1 MRCLGRI
8 PSRRDSRTFQ
18 LRRYLGPASKL
29 PGSPPARDWTQPFG
43 APRWGM
49 YGNNV
54 IGDCAE
60 AACGHLIQ
68 AASAVTGRPVC
79 VRLADI
85 EAAYA
90 AITGW
95 DPARPETDQGS
106 QMLDVLRYWRTTGI
120 AGVRIDAFVAL
131 DPQNDAHLEAAVNLF
146 GGVYLG
152 LDLPISAQ
160 TQTMWDV
167 APRGAHGDAWRPG
180 SWGGHAVAVVGYD
193 RLSALVVSWGALRIV
208 TRDFVRAYAS
218 EAYTTI
224 GGLWAADGEL
234 APSGFD
240 RALLNADLEALV
252 DPGSSGS
259 NTLAITETTS

>member
-85 EAAYA
+85 ETAYA

-106 QMLDVLRYWRTTGI
+106 HQTLKRRSVRT
-120 AGVRIDAFVAL
+120 AGFR
-131 DPQNDAHLEAAVNLF
+131 QHLEAPGAVLQQ
-146 GGVYLG
+146 V
-152 LDLPISAQ
+152 
-160 TQTMWDV
+160 
-167 APRGAHGDAWRPG
+167 GDAELRGHVQNLSDPIAIG
-180 SWGGHAVAVVGYD
+180 HLLQRSLGCGGLAVVGLASLTHLPCLPSPRRPNGSFCLTLEPPSTSGHD
-193 RLSALVVSWGALRIV
+193 RGP
-208 TRDFVRAYAS
+208 RDR
-218 EAYTTI
+218 
-224 GGLWAADGEL
+224 
-234 APSGFD
+234 
-240 RALLNADLEALV
+240 
-252 DPGSSGS
+252 
-259 NTLAITETTS
+259 